1 MPGKY
6 PSLVQPIF
14 VILLADVLIIAPLT
28 AWIANER
35 GRSPSIWFVLAA
47 VAGPVALV
55 ALALAPA
62 RWEVEEARRRV
73 RRCPECDT
81 RVSLEATRCP
91 ACRAK
96 LPLPPAPEPEPAPAP
111 APEPEPEREPEP
123 KPEREPE
130 PALPLELPPSIIV
143 TQVRRRG
150 TPSVS
155 AAPLTEEAE
164 RLETVGRGAQS
175 LASGVFAGGATEMIV
190 GYRYL
195 ISVTARQLQIS
206 GPVDVAP
213 QRIVFRAPRGSV
225 EAASLNNDIV
235 IGAEP
240 SRGRRVQLV
249 FRGVSGGQGDHLVAV
264 LDRSERPAQQRTRRR
279 TNTPS
284 D

>member
-1 MPGKY
+1 
-6 PSLVQPIF
+6 VEPIF

-28 AWIANER
+28 AWLANER
-35 GRSPSIWFVLAA
+35 GRSPSIWFVVAA
-47 VAGPVALV
+47 IAGPVALV
-55 ALALAPA
+55 ALGLAPA
-62 RWEVEEARRRV
+62 RWDVEEARQRV

-81 RVSLEATRCP
+81 RVSVAATRCP

-96 LPLPPAPEPEPAPAP
+96 LLPPPAPEPILAPV
-111 APEPEPEREPEP
+111 PEPEREPEP
-123 KPEREPE
+123 E
-130 PALPLELPPSIIV
+130 LPLELPPSIIV

-155 AAPLTEEAE
+155 AAPLAEEAE
-164 RLETVGRGAQS
+164 RPERAGRGAQS
-175 LASGVFAGGATEMIV
+175 LASGVFAGGAAEMTV

-213 QRIVFRAPRGSV
+213 ERIVFRAPRATV
-225 EAASLNNDIV
+225 EAAALRGDIV

-240 SRGRRVQLV
+240 RGGRRVQLV
-249 FRGVSGGQGDHLVAV
+249 FRGVAGGQGNQLVAE
-264 LDRSERPAQQRTRRR
+264 LDRGSEPAPKRTGRR
-279 TNTPS
+279 TSQPP